1 MGQRPLARE
10 KHQRILELATEHPD
24 WTNKQIADAVPC
36 GEGTVSNYRD
46 KVLPDFI
53 PNGREQS
60 ELIGNQWNI
69 SLPKTRICTLDEL
82 IEHCKIDLTIWEVE
96 RFVCNKWE
104 MAGKEGYDV
113 HVQDLY
119 QVKANLKK
127 KQHIVD
133 ALTEIE
139 KLREKAK
146 GYVPA
151 APKVVKPK
159 TSGYMLE
166 VNIPDAHFGKLA
178 WGEETGW
185 ENYDTKIADELFERA
200 FETLLARTQGYT
212 FDEALFI
219 VGNDYFQTDNTKGQT
234 TAGTQVSSDGRY
246 QKTFEVGR
254 NRAIACIERLRTRAK
269 KVKVIIV
276 PGNHDMMSA
285 WHLGDSLYCWF
296 HKYPDVEI
304 ENSPKL
310 RKYHQ
315 FGKVGLMFTHGD
327 KGKKDKYPL
336 LMATEDRRMFG
347 ETKFNEIHTGH
358 LHKTQLDE
366 QNGIRVRVLPALCS
380 ADEWHAQMGFVGNQ
394 RSAEAY
400 IWHKEEGLVGTAI
413 FTA

>member
-1 MGQRPLARE
+1 VATPPLSRE
-10 KHQRILELATEHPD
+10 KHAEIIRLTRMKWPIQ
-24 WTNKQIADAVPC
+24 KIADAIGV
-36 GEGTVSNYRD
+36 GTGTVHNYKDRP
-46 KVLPDFI
+46 LP
-53 PNGREQS
+53 ETHEMS
-60 ELIGNQWNI
+60 TVEGNQWNI
-69 SLPKTRICTLDEL
+69 SIPQTRIQTLEQL
-82 IEHCKIDLTIWEVE
+82 IEHCKIDLNVWEVE
-96 RFVCNKWE
+96 RFTCNKWE
-104 MAGKEGYDV
+104 ASTTTGEGDDRKV
-113 HVQDLY
+113 VTTPMF
-119 QVKANLKK
+119 QVKATCKRK
-127 KQHIVD
+127 VEV
-133 ALTEIE
+133 ATAREEIE
-139 KLREKAK
+139 ALKEKAK
-146 GYVPA
+146 NYMPA

-200 FETLLARTQGYT
+200 FETLLARTSGYEY
-212 FDEALFI
+212 DEALFI
-219 VGNDYFQTDNTKGQT
+219 LGNDYFQTDNTKGQT
-234 TAGTQVSSDGRY
+234 FAGTQVSSDGRY

-254 NRAIACIERLRTRAK
+254 DRAIACIERLRTIAK

-276 PGNHDMMSA
+276 PGNHDTLSA

-296 HKYPDVEI
+296 HKYKDVEI
-304 ENSPKL
+304 DNAPKM

-315 FGKVGLMFTHGD
+315 FGKVGLCFTHGD

-366 QNGIRVRVLPALCS
+366 HNGIRVRVLPALCS
-380 ADEWHAQMGFVGNQ
+380 ADQWHAEMGFTGNQ
-394 RSAEAY
+394 RAAEAY
-400 IWHKEEGLVGTAI
+400 IWSREEGLVGTAI